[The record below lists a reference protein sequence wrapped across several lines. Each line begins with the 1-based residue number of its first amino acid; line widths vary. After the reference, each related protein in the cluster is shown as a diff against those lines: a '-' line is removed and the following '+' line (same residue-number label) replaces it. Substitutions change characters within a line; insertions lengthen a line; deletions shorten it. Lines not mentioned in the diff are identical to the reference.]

1 MRDSPIR
8 DDVVVLVDIGS
19 TFTKVVAV
27 AQSGE
32 VVSRVVSPTRHEDL
46 AAGAEAAV
54 AKTLRGRTASEVL
67 MCSSAAGGLRVVVI
81 GLEPQLTLEAGRR
94 AAATAG
100 ARVVASFAG
109 VLDAESADALGK
121 MAPDVVLLAGGTNGG
136 DEVAIVANARRL
148 AEVLPEHV
156 PVVVAGNET
165 VSQQVAAAAGADSRI
180 VRVVPNV
187 LPSIGELVVDSAQ
200 AAIRDLFVEHVIG
213 RGRFASRSP
222 LATSIRMPTPAAVLA
237 GTQALARLG
246 RADPR
251 VRAPVVVD
259 VGGATT
265 DVHSVQPV
273 CTRHG
278 AVVPDAE
285 TTRTVEGDLGLRESA
300 DSLVEESVR
309 TGHTGGEAAALL
321 REAAA
326 VRVGNT
332 TFVPATETEA
342 EHDRR
347 LATLAAAL
355 AVSRHAGELKIR
367 LSAGGALLRHTGR
380 DLREAT
386 CLVAT
391 GGVFEAAENP
401 AEILETALDLARSHR
416 ALVPSGIPT
425 FVDRQHVLAAAGLL
439 DRKDPALAAT
449 LLRHALIEEEVE
461 RVA

>member
-1 MRDSPIR
+1 MG

-27 AQSGE
+27 GRSGE
-32 VVSRVVSPTRHEDL
+32 VVSRVVVPTRHDDL

-54 AKTLRGRTASEVL
+54 AAAVQGRAAGEVL
-67 MCSSAAGGLRVVVI
+67 MCSSAAGGLRVAVI
-81 GLEPQLTLEAGRR
+81 GLEPQLTLEAGRC

-100 ARVVASFAG
+100 ARVVASCAG
-109 VLDAESADALGK
+109 VLDAGGADALVK
-121 MAPDVVLLAGGTNGG
+121 VAPDVVLLAGGTNRG
-136 DEVAIVANARRL
+136 DEVAIVANARRV
-148 AEVLPEHV
+148 AEVLPESV

-165 VSQQVAAAAGADSRI
+165 VSQQAAAAFGAYGRI

-187 LPSIGELVVDSAQ
+187 LPRIGELEVEAAQ

-213 RGRFASRSP
+213 RGRFASTSA
-222 LATSIRMPTPAAVLA
+222 LAASIRMPTPSAVLV
-237 GTQALARLG
+237 GTQVLARLG
-246 RADPR
+246 HVDPR

-273 CTRHG
+273 SSQHG
-278 AVVPDAE
+278 VAVPDVE

-300 DSLVEESVR
+300 GALVEEAVR
-309 TGHTGGEAAALL
+309 AGDTGKDEATIL

-326 VRVGNT
+326 VRVANT
-332 TFVPATETEA
+332 TFVPATIAET
-342 EHDRR
+342 EHDRQ
-347 LATLAAAL
+347 LATLAAGLAL
-355 AVSRHAGELKIR
+355 FRHAGELRIR
-367 LSAGGALLRHTGR
+367 LSPAGATLRHTGR

-386 CLVAT
+386 CVVAT
-391 GGVFEAAENP
+391 GGIFEAAEEP
-401 AEILETALDLARSHR
+401 VAVLESALNVARRHR
-416 ALVPSGIPT
+416 ALVPHDVPT

-439 DRKDPALAAT
+439 DPEHPSLAVS
-449 LLRHALIEEEVE
+449 LLRHAFIEERSQ